1 MAAAAVDEDTSSS
14 SSSSSSSDQDDS
26 GNESSGSENSEPS
39 RGPLSPPPLSE
50 EDSEEED
57 EPGSKRERGP
67 ADLIELARRASQFTQ
82 IENYIQNHK
91 IEVNA
96 QVKAMGNWTALIAAS
111 REGHLF
117 VAKRLL
123 EMDADPNLEDVH
135 GWTALMYAA
144 YKGHRSICELLCDEW
159 NADALATD
167 KHRHMRA
174 SKWAYMAGHKAL
186 GEYLRK
192 VQRRQVGPRKT
203 YYKDHHEKL
212 KPPRFKAQKPFVTKY
227 PNVPRKCFCQNMPK
241 PCSRCRKP
249 EKWPH
254 QYTPRKLK

>member
-1 MAAAAVDEDTSSS
+1 
-14 SSSSSSSDQDDS
+14 
-26 GNESSGSENSEPS
+26 
-39 RGPLSPPPLSE
+39 
-50 EDSEEED
+50 
-57 EPGSKRERGP
+57 
-67 ADLIELARRASQFTQ
+67 
-82 IENYIQNHK
+82 
-91 IEVNA
+91 
-96 QVKAMGNWTALIAAS
+96 
-111 REGHLF
+111 
-117 VAKRLL
+117 
-123 EMDADPNLEDVH
+123 
-135 GWTALMYAA
+135 MYAA
-144 YKGHRSICELLCDEW
+144 KGAESIRELLCDEW

-254 QYTPRKLK
+254 HTLHARSNFNVRVLFRWATGTCLQKKKKKKQQETTQNETR